1 MNRRNFVEIS
11 LMTGGGIALLGA
23 CSSTDSL
30 TAKYVK
36 DPFDVEQAREIVYY
50 AHSNLEKVKELA
62 TKTPHLI
69 NATVDWG
76 DGDFESALGA
86 ASHVANQDIAK
97 FLIGK
102 GARPDLFTM
111 AMLGHTELVVGMLK
125 LHPGLINSIGP
136 HGFTLLHHSEI
147 GVESAE
153 LSDYL
158 RENGLTE
165 KFVETFEK

>member
-1 MNRRNFVEIS
+1 
-11 LMTGGGIALLGA
+11 MT
-23 CSSTDSL
+23 SSPLSNK
-30 TAKYVK
+30 AW
-36 DPFDVEQAREIVYY
+36 ARLKILCLPPTE
-50 AHSNLEKVKELA
+50 

-111 AMLGHTELVVGMLK
+111 AMLGHSEQLIGMLK
-125 LHPGLINSIGP
+125 LYPNLIQSIGP

-147 GVESAE
+147 GVPSPE
-153 LSDYL
+153 LSEYL
-158 RENGLTE
+158 QENGLTE
-165 KFVETFEK
+165 KFVETFKK